1 MLKVWGF
8 WCLLGFGLVWFFC
21 WLVGLGFVWP
31 FGLVWFGA
39 CFVCLWGF
47 LCCVFVYVY
56 GWSLCV
62 CLVFVFKS
70 VLEFLLFSTAW
81 IRPCAYIGCK
91 THKRAG
97 EQLKCLESCSMGKE
111 RDTFRFLR
119 AARTMK
125 TCPFAGL
132 GPSVGCRDAAASFGV
147 LWAATSLTWR
157 WRSRWGGVGAKAQI
171 WIREAAG
178 WN

>member
-1 MLKVWGF
+1 MGWFGFFVGWLVWA
-8 WCLLGFGLVWFFC
+8 LFGLLVWFD
-21 WLVGLGFVWP
+21 LGLA
-31 FGLVWFGA
+31 L
-39 CFVCLWGF
+39 FVCGFF

-81 IRPCAYIGCK
+81 IRPCAYVGCK

-97 EQLKCLESCSMGKE
+97 EQLKCLESCLMGKE

-119 AARTMK
+119 ATRTMQ

-157 WRSRWGGVGAKAQI
+157 
-171 WIREAAG
+171 
-178 WN
+178 